1 MVESFKS
8 TLDEVREAD
17 ILLHVVDISHPQY
30 EEQIGVVNKTL
41 QELKAF
47 EKPILTIF
55 NKMDLYEK
63 HTFDEWLEDDVKQEI
78 LQDLKARWENITPGK
93 LCIYICP

>member
-1 MVESFKS
+1 
-8 TLDEVREAD
+8 
-17 ILLHVVDISHPQY
+17 VVDTSHPQY

-55 NKMDLYEK
+55 NKMDLKWRSKSE
-63 HTFDEWLEDDVKQEI
+63 EI
-78 LQDLKARWENITPGK
+78 LKDNRNSDS
-93 LCIYICP
+93 